1 MVAERPNVTLY
12 SDGAAEPNPGPG
24 GYGVVLLFGQHRK
37 EFSAGFE
44 LTTNNRM
51 ELLAVIV
58 GLEALKK
65 PCNVT
70 VYSDSKYV
78 VDSVENGS
86 VHKWRS
92 NNWMR
97 TQSER
102 AKNCDLWQRF
112 LIAYHKHDVT
122 LKWVPGHQGIAEN
135 ERCDQLAVEASKST
149 QRTADSGY
157 QQGQI
162 SKVTHTEAGETC
174 RKCGT
179 ELIEQRPKRKPRKP
193 EKTYYYEWYL
203 YCAGCKSMYM
213 VDSAKR
219 QYDSGS
225 SMFNDAS

>member
-1 MVAERPNVTLY
+1 MAAEQPNVTLY
-12 SDGAAEPNPGPG
+12 TDGAAEPNPGPG

-37 EFSAGFE
+37 ELSAGFE

-58 GLEALKK
+58 GLETLTT

-70 VYSDSKYV
+70 VYSDAKYV

-86 VHKWRS
+86 VGRWRS

-102 AKNCDLWQRF
+102 AKNSDLWQRF
-112 LIAYHKHDVT
+112 LIAYEKHVVK

-135 ERCDQLAVEASKST
+135 ERCDQLAIEAAQCA

-157 QQGQI
+157 QPDEV
-162 SKVTHTEAGETC
+162 SKVTHTEAGEAC

-179 ELIEQRPKRKPRKP
+179 ELIKQRPKRKPRKP
-193 EKTYYYEWYL
+193 RQTYYYEWYL
-203 YCAGCKSMYM
+203 YCTCCKSMYM
-213 VDSAKR
+213 VESAKR

-225 SMFNDAS
+225 SIFNDAS